1 MDYPISMI
9 DLDEHYMS
17 LAMKEALKAKDKEEV
32 PVGAVI
38 VLDGQIIGRAHNQVE
53 MLKDATAH
61 AEMIALTQAEA
72 YMKDWRLEGCTLYVT
87 KEPCFMCAGAL
98 VQTRVS
104 RLVFGVRDVKAG
116 GAGSALNLVQEPKLN
131 HWVEVTAGV
140 KEEECKLILQ
150 EFFKRLRSMD

>member
-1 MDYPISMI
+1 MV

-17 LAMKEALKAKDKEEV
+17 LAIKEAQKAQDKEEV

-61 AEMIALTQAEA
+61 AEMIAMTQAESHV
-72 YMKDWRLEGCTLYVT
+72 KDWRLAGCTLYVT

-98 VQTRVS
+98 VQTRIS
-104 RLVFGVRDVKAG
+104 RLVFGARDVKAG
-116 GAGSALNLVQEPKLN
+116 GAGSAMNLVQEPKLN
-131 HWVEVTAGV
+131 HWVDVTSGV
-140 KEEECKLILQ
+140 KEEECKAILQ
-150 EFFKRLRSMD
+150 VFFKRLRSMD

>member
-1 MDYPISMI
+1 MPI

-17 LAMKEALKAKDKEEV
+17 LAIKEAKKAQDKEEV

-38 VLDGQIIGRAHNQVE
+38 VLEGQVIGRAHNQVE

-61 AEMIALTQAEA
+61 AEMIAMTQAES
-72 YMKDWRLEGCTLYVT
+72 YMKDWRLDGCVMYVT
-87 KEPCFMCAGAL
+87 KEPCFMCAGAM
-98 VQTRVS
+98 VQTRIS

-131 HWVEVTAGV
+131 HWVDIQAGV
-140 KEEECKLILQ
+140 KEKECKAILQ

>member
-1 MDYPISMI
+1 
-9 DLDEHYMS
+9 MS
-17 LAMKEALKAKDKEEV
+17 LAIKEALKAQDKEEV

-38 VLDGQIIGRAHNQVE
+38 VLNGQVIGRAHNQVE

-61 AEMIALTQAEA
+61 AEMIAMTQAESHV
-72 YMKDWRLEGCTLYVT
+72 KDWRLDGCTLYVT

-131 HWVEVTAGV
+131 HWVDVVAGV
-140 KEEECKLILQ
+140 KEEECKAILQ
-150 EFFKRLRSMD
+150 DFFRRLRSID

>member
-1 MDYPISMI
+1 MI
-9 DLDEHYMS
+9 DLDDYYMS
-17 LAMKEALKAKDKEEV
+17 LAIKEAQKASDKEEV
-32 PVGAVI
+32 PVGSVI

-61 AEMIALTQAEA
+61 AEMISLTQAES
-72 YMKDWRLEGCTLYVT
+72 YMKDWRLDGCTLYVT

-98 VQTRVS
+98 VQTRIT

-131 HWVEVTAGV
+131 HWVDVTAGV
-140 KEEECKLILQ
+140 KEDECKAILQ
-150 EFFKRLRSMD
+150 SFFKRLRSMD